1 MNTTNG
7 RGGGYQAMIIL
18 AVIVGVFGIIFQ
30 FIPDWEFF
38 SFLLSVV
45 VLGGLIGGRKSY
57 EERER
62 QKLER
67 SYKITIEWLLLITM
81 GAYAFIEFSRWL
93 PIEGAVIF
101 INGHWPGFVLALIC
115 FLMGIAGFRKSSA

>member
-1 MNTTNG
+1 
-7 RGGGYQAMIIL
+7 MIIL

-81 GAYAFIEFSRWL
+81 GAYAFIELSRWL